1 MRRTTSILAVKNY
14 ILEEDNFVFYTRI
27 KIFFY
32 TEEEDK
38 KRLLDDTME
47 MYDLDERKQKNLI
60 EVYAYIIDTF
70 CELSEQIIQFPATP
84 CGSYSMV
91 KMKKKKGERVFY
103 KQINIDIFKKIFF
116 FVFFNLIF
124 KVSVHLRGFNLAS
137 YPYCT
142 CGIIKEQRKKF
153 TGCYEFT
160 SSSNRMTIMPHS
172 GILQNDEI
180 ININFMFKPKLP
192 KKMIFEEGLRLKMN
206 MEELNENQEVKS
218 EKEEKSKKGDLII
231 KNIYM
236 CVYSEKKK

>member
-1 MRRTTSILAVKNY
+1 MRA
-14 ILEEDNFVFYTRI
+14 
-27 KIFFY
+27 
-32 TEEEDK
+32 TEEEEK
-38 KRLLDDTME
+38 KRLLEDTME
-47 MYDLDERKQKNLI
+47 IYDLIDERKQKNLI
-60 EVYAYIIDTF
+60 EVYAYIIDNF

-91 KMKKKKGERVFY
+91 KIKKKSLFTNKL
-103 KQINIDIFKKIFF
+103 ILKKIF
-116 FVFFNLIF
+116 FFNLIF

-153 TGCYEFT
+153 RGCYEFT
-160 SSSNRMTIMPHS
+160 SSSDRMVIVPQS

-206 MEELNENQEVKS
+206 MEELHENQEVKS
-218 EKEEKSKKGDLII
+218 EKEEKSKKGIWLLKKKKYI
-231 KNIYM
+231 
-236 CVYSEKKK
+236 YSEKKKK

>member
-116 FVFFNLIF
+116 FFFLI
-124 KVSVHLRGFNLAS
+124 
-137 YPYCT
+137 
-142 CGIIKEQRKKF
+142 
-153 TGCYEFT
+153 
-160 SSSNRMTIMPHS
+160 
-172 GILQNDEI
+172 
-180 ININFMFKPKLP
+180 
-192 KKMIFEEGLRLKMN
+192 
-206 MEELNENQEVKS
+206 
-218 EKEEKSKKGDLII
+218 
-231 KNIYM
+231 
-236 CVYSEKKK
+236 